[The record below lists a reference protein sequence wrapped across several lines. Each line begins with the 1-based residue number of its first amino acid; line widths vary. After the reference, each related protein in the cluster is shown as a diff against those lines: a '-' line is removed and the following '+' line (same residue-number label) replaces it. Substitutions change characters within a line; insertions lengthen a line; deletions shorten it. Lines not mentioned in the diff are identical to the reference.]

1 MATGWAAASPDGRR
15 LLLQR
20 NAMRLRVIAIA
31 LLALLA
37 TDWSA
42 SAQNYPSRR
51 VGHWELTLTPDDGST
66 APQVIQQCVDAE
78 SDMLLHTFGGLTIGG
93 TTCTSSQ
100 RKDGTNLHVDTVC
113 QVSPKITATLQA
125 VFTGDFSNSYTVRA
139 TTRVEGEPAGAQTPT
154 RTVLIAAKW
163 LGACKPDQRPGDI
176 AMADGKRVNVIELMK
191 TMEELGKLLKKKS
204 GNP

>member
-1 MATGWAAASPDGRR
+1 MRPRVVAAS
-15 LLLQR
+15 
-20 NAMRLRVIAIA
+20 

-37 TDWSA
+37 ADSWA
-42 SAQNYPSRR
+42 SAQDYPSRR
-51 VGHWELTLTPDDGST
+51 VGHWELTLTSDDGSA

-78 SDMLLHTFGGLTIGG
+78 SDKLLHTFGGLTIGG

-100 RKDGTNLHVDTVC
+100 RKDGGNLQVDTVC
-113 QVSPKITATLQA
+113 QVSPKITATLQT

-176 AMADGKRVNVIELMK
+176 VMADGKRVNVIELMK

>member
-1 MATGWAAASPDGRR
+1 MRPRVVVAS
-15 LLLQR
+15 
-20 NAMRLRVIAIA
+20 

-37 TDWSA
+37 ADSWA

-51 VGHWELTLTPDDGST
+51 VGQWELTLTAEDGSA

-100 RKDGTNLHVDTVC
+100 RKDGGNLQVDTVC
-113 QVSPKITATLQA
+113 QVSQKITATLQT
-125 VFTGDFSNSYTVRA
+125 VFTGDFSSSYTVRA
-139 TTRVEGEPAGAQTPT
+139 TTRVEGEPANAQTPT

-176 AMADGKRVNVIELMK
+176 VMADGKRVNVIELMK